1 MRKQSRDQF
10 NEQYNT
16 EVQHHLLNC
25 LISNPD
31 IFARCRNIV
40 RDEYFDDPL
49 APTVRFVLQHVDEYR
64 VIPDPALIHAKTGL
78 RLTACDIATH
88 QDWFLNEIQAF
99 CRRRAVDNIVMQGFD
114 LEPEELDRRLK
125 EALTIS
131 LMSDLGT
138 NYFENPGE
146 RLHRM
151 VDRSSFVSTGWTS
164 LDDKLLGGFSRGGL
178 NVFCG
183 GSGSGK
189 SLLLQNL
196 ALNWVFAGH
205 VVLYFTLELSEDLV
219 SLRMDSMIT
228 GKTTK
233 EVFRNIDDVALM
245 LGIKAKNA
253 ADKLFVKKLPEGS
266 TTVNDLRA
274 LVKEFEIQIGC
285 KPDAILIDYLDL
297 MYPTNAR
304 IDPSNLFIKDKF
316 VSEELRA
323 FYHETNTFGATA
335 SQLNRQSV
343 EADGN
348 FDHSHIAGGISKI
361 NTADNVIA
369 INAPPHMKERREY
382 ELVLLKT
389 RSSSSTGHRLK
400 LHYDPECMRMT
411 DLRETGERRTS
422 YHDIKAELKA
432 PVAEPITAQSMLD
445 MINNERSRR

>member
-10 NEQYNT
+10 NEQYST

-49 APTVRFVLQHVDEYR
+49 APTVRFVLQHADEYR
-64 VIPDPALIHAKTGL
+64 VIPDTALVQAKTGL
-78 RLTACDIATH
+78 ELVACDITKH
-88 QDWFLNEIQAF
+88 QDWFLNEIEAF

-125 EALTIS
+125 DALTIS

-146 RLHRM
+146 RLRRM
-151 VDRSSFVSTGWTS
+151 IDRSSFVTTGWKS
-164 LDDKLLGGFSRGGL
+164 LDDKLLGGFTRGGL

-196 ALNWVFAGH
+196 AINWVFDGH
-205 VVLYFTLELSEDLV
+205 LVLYFTLELSEDLV
-219 SLRMDSMIT
+219 SLRMDSMIS
-228 GKTTK
+228 GKPTK
-233 EVFRNIDDVALM
+233 EVFRNIDDIALT
-245 LGIKAKNA
+245 LGVKGKNYV
-253 ADKLFVKKLPEGS
+253 DKLFVKKLPEGS

-274 LVKEFEIQIGC
+274 MLKEFEIQIGQ

-323 FYHETNTFGATA
+323 FYHEANAFGATA

-369 INAPPHMKERREY
+369 INAPPHMKERGEY

-400 LHYDPECMRMT
+400 LRYDPECMRMS
-411 DLRETGERRTS
+411 DLPQSGEQRSS
-422 YHDIKAELKA
+422 YNNIKAELNT
-432 PVAEPITAQSMLD
+432 PTSEQITPQSMLD
-445 MINNERSRR
+445 MMNNERGRR

>member
-25 LISNPD
+25 LISDPD
-31 IFARCRNIV
+31 TFARCRNII

-49 APTVRFVLQHVDEYR
+49 APTVRFVLQHADEYR
-64 VIPDPALIHAKTGL
+64 VIPDPALVQAKTGIQL
-78 RLTACDIATH
+78 VACDIIKH

-114 LEPEELDRRLK
+114 LEPEELDARLK

-138 NYFENPGE
+138 NYFENPAE

-151 VDRSSFVSTGWTS
+151 RDRSSFITTGWKS
-164 LDDKLLGGFSRGGL
+164 LDDKLFGGFSKGGL

-196 ALNWVFAGH
+196 AINWVFAGY

-219 SLRMDSMIT
+219 SLRMDSMIS
-228 GKTTK
+228 GKPTK
-233 EVFRNIDDVALM
+233 EVFRNIDDTALM
-245 LGIKAKNA
+245 LGIKGKSYI
-253 ADKLFVKKLPEGS
+253 DKLFVKKLPEGS

-274 LVKEFEIQIGC
+274 MVKEYEIRIGR

-297 MYPTNAR
+297 MYPTNGR

-323 FYHETNTFGATA
+323 FYHETNAFGATA

-369 INAPPHMKERREY
+369 INAPPHMKERGEY

-389 RSSSSTGHRLK
+389 RSSSSNGHRLK
-400 LHYDPECMRMT
+400 LHYDSDCMRMT
-411 DLRETGERRTS
+411 DMQQTS
-422 YHDIKAELKA
+422 DRPTTYNNIKAELKT
-432 PVAEPITAQSMLD
+432 PTSEQITPQSMLD
-445 MINNERSRR
+445 MMNNERSRR

>member
-1 MRKQSRDQF
+1 MRKQNRDQA

-16 EVQHHLLNC
+16 QVQHHLLNC
-25 LISNPD
+25 LISDPD
-31 IFARCRNIV
+31 TFARCRNIV
-40 RDEYFDDPL
+40 QEEFFDDPL
-49 APTVRFVLQHVDEYR
+49 APTVRFVLQHADEYR
-64 VIPDPALIHAKTGL
+64 VIPDTALIKAKTGVEL
-78 RLTACDIATH
+78 VACDVTKH
-88 QDWFLNEIQAF
+88 QEWFLNEMQAF
-99 CRRRAVDNIVMQGFD
+99 CRRRAFENVIF
-114 LEPEELDRRLK
+114 EALDRPYEESCQRMK
-125 EALTIS
+125 DALTIS

-138 NYFENPGE
+138 NYFANPSE
-146 RLHRM
+146 RLRRM
-151 VDRSSFVSTGWTS
+151 MDRSSFVTTGWKS
-164 LDDKLLGGFSRGGL
+164 LDDKLLGGFTRGGL

-196 ALNWVFAGH
+196 AINWVFEGH

-219 SLRMDSMIT
+219 SLRMDSMIS
-228 GKTTK
+228 GKPTK
-233 EVFRNIDDVALM
+233 EVFRNVDDVALT
-245 LGIKAKNA
+245 LGVRGKNCI
-253 ADKLFVKKLPEGS
+253 DKLFVKKLPEGS

-274 LVKEFEIQIGC
+274 VVKEFEIQIGH

-297 MYPTNAR
+297 MYPTNSR
-304 IDPSNLFIKDKF
+304 IDPSNLFIKDKI

-369 INAPPHMKERREY
+369 INAPPHMKERGEY

-400 LHYDPECMRMT
+400 LRYDPECMRMT
-411 DLRETGERRTS
+411 DLQDTGERRPS
-422 YHDIKAELKA
+422 YIDIKAELDTQT
-432 PVAEPITAQSMLD
+432 AEAITPQSMLD
-445 MINNERSRR
+445 MMHSERSRR

>member
-31 IFARCRNIV
+31 IFARCRNILS
-40 RDEYFDDPL
+40 DDYFDDPL

-64 VIPDPALIHAKTGL
+64 VIPDPALIRAKTGVS
-78 RLTACDIATH
+78 LTACDVTKH

-114 LEPEELDRRLK
+114 LEPEELDQRLK
-125 EALTIS
+125 QALTIS

-138 NYFENPGE
+138 NYFNNPGE
-146 RLHRM
+146 RLRRM
-151 VDRSSFVSTGWTS
+151 IDRSSFVSTGWMS
-164 LDDKLLGGFSRGGL
+164 LDDKLFGGFSRGGL

-196 ALNWVFAGH
+196 AINWVFAGH
-205 VVLYFTLELSEDLV
+205 IVVYFTLELSEDLV
-219 SLRMDSMIT
+219 SLRMDSMIS
-228 GKTTK
+228 GKPTK
-233 EVFRNIDDVALM
+233 EVFRNIDDIALT
-245 LGIKAKNA
+245 LGVKGKNYI
-253 ADKLFVKKLPEGS
+253 DKLFVKKLPEGS

-274 LVKEFEIQIGC
+274 LIKEFEIQIGC
-285 KPDAILIDYLDL
+285 KPDAIVIDYLDL

-335 SQLNRQSV
+335 SQLNRQSI

-361 NTADNVIA
+361 NTADNVFA
-369 INAPPHMKERREY
+369 INAPPHMRERGEY

-400 LHYDPECMRMT
+400 LHYDAECMRMT
-411 DLRETGERRTS
+411 DMRDTGERRSS
-422 YHDIKAELKA
+422 YNDIKAELKT
-432 PVAEPITAQSMLD
+432 PTSDLITPQSMLG
-445 MINNERSRR
+445 MMNNERSRR